1 MRRIP
6 AYTKGALDLGGA
18 STQITFIPQH
28 QVYIHSNITTS
39 CDVFTS
45 ILLNNLIIQVHADYS
60 ENVRMYGFDYTVYSH
75 SYLCYGLNEARRRM
89 RAHLV
94 SVWIINHSNLILTML
109 CMHSSYAVCCVE
121 QEAMRSGQ
129 QTITDGCLA
138 RGNSVVLN
146 YTDIFEVPC
155 SQELGNPS
163 WKVKKYIGS
172 FA

>member
-1 MRRIP
+1 
-6 AYTKGALDLGGA
+6 
-18 STQITFIPQH
+18 
-28 QVYIHSNITTS
+28 
-39 CDVFTS
+39 
-45 ILLNNLIIQVHADYS
+45 
-60 ENVRMYGFDYTVYSH
+60 
-75 SYLCYGLNEARRRM
+75 
-89 RAHLV
+89 
-94 SVWIINHSNLILTML
+94 ML
-109 CMHSSYAVCCVE
+109 YMHSSYAVCCVE